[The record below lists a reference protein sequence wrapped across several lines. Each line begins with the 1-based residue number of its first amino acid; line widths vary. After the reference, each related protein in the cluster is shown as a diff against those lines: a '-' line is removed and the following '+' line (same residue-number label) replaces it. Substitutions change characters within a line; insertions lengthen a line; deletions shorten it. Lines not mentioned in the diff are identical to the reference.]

1 MRVSRVLRRLAGW
14 ASKAS
19 ILAAGGCGTA
29 GPDAKPNETVASVIV
44 TNVPSVPLLV
54 GNTVQLAATA
64 VNATGGTIPGASFTW
79 QSSDPPR
86 ASVSAGGLVTALD
99 AGPVVIRAS
108 AGGKTGEASLDLRA
122 GGGVGPAGGVLT
134 MLNGAVQLDVPA
146 GAVNQTVNVLVRPV
160 PDPTGNPRL
169 VPGTVFELAPEGTRF
184 GRATLSIAYDPAR
197 IPAGLPGASL
207 QLYSLLAGVWTQ
219 VRGSTVD
226 QANHRAAGLIFST
239 GTYGVASTAVD
250 HISLSGSSLDGA
262 LYTGQTTQLSAD
274 LFDVYGAALTGRTVT
289 WSSSDN
295 GRATAANGLVTAV
308 GAGPATITAT
318 ADGKSAQT
326 TLAVLPRPVADWSLA
341 SEWVSYQGDGAH
353 RGYFPVTLDPV
364 AFRERWVKALSGTPL
379 NPVAVG
385 QGAIYITP
393 NSYFG
398 SQQKAWALD
407 LTNGQQRWAVDFGS
421 INGVQPPVAA
431 NGLLYLTTS
440 GQQDS
445 YLYALD
451 AATGSQRF
459 RSPYGNQWG
468 RWLAPV
474 VAGSRVHMGGGT
486 YGGLYAFDGT
496 SGAELWFSGTTG
508 QNDGWTPAVDNGL
521 VYAYSLGTPGRLT
534 AFDASSGALSYEILD
549 TGGSFFGF
557 AQGLSPVLGGP
568 GEAFLNLG
576 GMLTSF
582 DLGQRSVRWQIKGQ
596 FSGNAAYA
604 NGVLYIVN
612 GGQLEARLSSDAS
625 LLWAWKPANKSLIPT
640 VMVTKNLVF
649 VKTDDR
655 VYAIDLAARREVWS
669 YAASGE
675 LTPSAQGY
683 LFIAGADGVLRAIAL
698 R

>member
-1 MRVSRVLRRLAGW
+1 
-14 ASKAS
+14 
-19 ILAAGGCGTA
+19 
-29 GPDAKPNETVASVIV
+29 
-44 TNVPSVPLLV
+44 
-54 GNTVQLAATA
+54 
-64 VNATGGTIPGASFTW
+64 
-79 QSSDPPR
+79 
-86 ASVSAGGLVTALD
+86 
-99 AGPVVIRAS
+99 
-108 AGGKTGEASLDLRA
+108 
-122 GGGVGPAGGVLT
+122 
-134 MLNGAVQLDVPA
+134 
-146 GAVNQTVNVLVRPV
+146 
-160 PDPTGNPRL
+160 
-169 VPGTVFELAPEGTRF
+169 
-184 GRATLSIAYDPAR
+184 
-197 IPAGLPGASL
+197 
-207 QLYSLLAGVWTQ
+207 
-219 VRGSTVD
+219 
-226 QANHRAAGLIFST
+226 
-239 GTYGVASTAVD
+239 
-250 HISLSGSSLDGA
+250 
-262 LYTGQTTQLSAD
+262 
-274 LFDVYGAALTGRTVT
+274 
-289 WSSSDN
+289 
-295 GRATAANGLVTAV
+295 
-308 GAGPATITAT
+308 
-318 ADGKSAQT
+318 
-326 TLAVLPRPVADWSLA
+326 
-341 SEWVSYQGDGAH
+341 
-353 RGYFPVTLDPV
+353 
-364 AFRERWVKALSGTPL
+364 
-379 NPVAVG
+379 
-385 QGAIYITP
+385 
-393 NSYFG
+393 
-398 SQQKAWALD
+398 
-407 LTNGQQRWAVDFGS
+407 
-421 INGVQPPVAA
+421 
-431 NGLLYLTTS
+431 
-440 GQQDS
+440 
-445 YLYALD
+445 
-451 AATGSQRF
+451 
-459 RSPYGNQWG
+459 
-468 RWLAPV
+468 
-474 VAGSRVHMGGGT
+474 MGGGT